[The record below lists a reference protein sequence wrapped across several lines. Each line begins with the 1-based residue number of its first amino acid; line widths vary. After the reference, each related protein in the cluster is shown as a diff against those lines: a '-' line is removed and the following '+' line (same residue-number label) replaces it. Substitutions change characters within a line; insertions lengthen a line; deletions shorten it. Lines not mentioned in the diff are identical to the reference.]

1 MQVVCR
7 QLGYRQASRATVRA
21 EFGQGTG
28 QIWLDNVACTGS
40 ESALDECASNG
51 WGDHNCNHYEDAG
64 AVCEGELWYYS
75 TVLVTCPC
83 EVQFLIAWLLHSMN
97 VALFYCI
104 YIVPPQFSLCG
115 IPSL

>member
-1 MQVVCR
+1 MDGGCTHVQVVCR

-40 ESALDECASNG
+40 ETALDQCASNG

-64 AVCEGELWYYS
+64 AVCEGEFCCTSYGACNVS
-75 TVLVTCPC
+75 M
-83 EVQFLIAWLLHSMN
+83 FHSMN

-104 YIVPPQFSLCG
+104 CT
-115 IPSL
+115 